1 MKNWNNQ
8 LLKLWFLQAT
18 EALCHLCITDIKK
31 TFCNIWFFSKNKA
44 CANCTDWKAT
54 TVIWLLA
61 SKQPSTRFD
70 DLFSI
75 QCKNC
80 AIEIACIDSPHIV
93 IYTTHAS
100 STAHCYTLARRRR
113 NDGSNSSAAASP
125 SQHSPKRPSHGHQ
138 RRSAGGAAHRL
149 KR

>member
-1 MKNWNNQ
+1 MPKLHTRIYPPKKSCTAKTSMMIHKASQEPRKKPLAIAYKLSAAVYYVKVMKYR
-8 LLKLWFLQAT
+8 LCKLRSRAQAT
-18 EALCHLCITDIKK
+18 PRLD
-31 TFCNIWFFSKNKA
+31 FFFLYR
-44 CANCTDWKAT
+44 
-54 TVIWLLA
+54 V
-61 SKQPSTRFD
+61 
-70 DLFSI
+70 
-75 QCKNC
+75 KNC

-149 KR
+149 